1 MNPPAIHVKLW
12 QRPCCDLS
20 LQMRLQ
26 GLPESS
32 DTVTSIVWK
41 ETEYK
46 HAYKTIKHNNMLECC
61 AISYQLKCIG
71 SMVTVSIHDIQKFY
85 RLPNVGM

>member
-1 MNPPAIHVKLW
+1 MKLW

-32 DTVTSIVWK
+32 DTVTSILWK

-46 HAYKTIKHNNMLECC
+46 HAY
-61 AISYQLKCIG
+61 ISYQLKCIG

-85 RLPNVGM
+85 RLPNVGL